1 MKFYAVKGDNYSNI
15 FTSWDE
21 AKKAIATIC
30 NPKYKSFASENDAK
44 DFLDG
49 KNILN
54 EIKEPVCYID
64 GSYDEKTNAY
74 SFGGILLYNGKEY
87 EFKRRFESDEYSLH
101 RNVSGEIRG
110 ASYIINYSLK
120 RGIKKLHLFYDYIG
134 IEKWYKGEWKAN
146 TNIAIKY
153 VNFAKE
159 VDGKI
164 EVVFHKVKSHTNDK
178 YNDIADRLAKE
189 ALDLA

>member
-1 MKFYAVKGDNYSNI
+1 MKFYAVKGENYSNI

-21 AKKAIATIC
+21 AKKVISTIS
-30 NPKYKSFASENDAK
+30 NPKYKSFSTESDAK

-49 KNILN
+49 KNPLDRI
-54 EIKEPVCYID
+54 EEPICYID
-64 GSYDEKTNAY
+64 GSYDEKTKAY
-74 SFGGILLYNGKEY
+74 SFGGVLIYNGKEY

-120 RGIKKLHLFYDYIG
+120 RGIKKLHIFYDYVG

-153 VNFAKE
+153 VNFAKK
-159 VDGKI
+159 VKDKI

-178 YNDIADRLAKE
+178 YNDVADRLAKE
-189 ALDLA
+189 ALDLI

>member
-1 MKFYAVKGDNYSNI
+1 MKYYAVKGDNYNNI

-21 AKKAIATIC
+21 AKKIISTIS
-30 NPKYKSFASENDAK
+30 NPKYKSFSNGEDAK
-44 DFLDG
+44 NFIDG
-49 KNILN
+49 KEKVN

-64 GSYDEKTNAY
+64 GSYDEKTNSY
-74 SFGGILLYNGKEY
+74 SFGGVLIYNGKEY
-87 EFKRRFESDEYSLH
+87 EFKRKFLSDEYSLH

-120 RGIKKLHLFYDYIG
+120 RGIKKLHIFYDYVG

-153 VNFAKE
+153 QKFAQDVK
-159 VDGKI
+159 DKI

-178 YNDIADRLAKE
+178 YNDLADRLAKE
-189 ALDLA
+189 ALDLI